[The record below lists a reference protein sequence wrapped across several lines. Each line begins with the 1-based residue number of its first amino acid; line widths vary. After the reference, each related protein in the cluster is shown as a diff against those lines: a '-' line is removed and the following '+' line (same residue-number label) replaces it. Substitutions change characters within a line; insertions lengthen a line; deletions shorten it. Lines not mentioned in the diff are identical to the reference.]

1 MICGGGL
8 RAPFHVGIATPDVDA
23 LESIIGTVF
32 GITWVALPRTTALH
46 DTPNG
51 PVRPSS
57 RVLWSASGPIH
68 VELLR
73 SEAGTVYRPELGTRL
88 HHLGYWVDDLPGS
101 VVEAESNGWNL
112 EVTTFDA
119 GGRPSTFAY
128 LSRPGE
134 LWVELIAVTQKPY
147 LEGLLGG

>member
-1 MICGGGL
+1 VIGGGL
-8 RAPFHVGIATPDVDA
+8 GAPFHIGIATPDIDA
-23 LESIIGTVF
+23 LESVMGTAL
-32 GITWVALPRTTALH
+32 GKTWVALPRTTPFH

-57 RVLWSASGPIH
+57 RVCWSTSGPFY

-73 SEAGTVYRPELGTRL
+73 SEAGTVYRPELGTHL
-88 HHLGYWVDDLPGS
+88 HHLGYWVDDVAGS
-101 VVEAESNGWNL
+101 VADAESEGWSL

-119 GGRPSTFAY
+119 AGRPSTFAY
-128 LSRPGE
+128 LSRPGD
-134 LWVELIAVTQKPY
+134 LWMELIAATQKPY